1 VAAKKLR
8 NGETIMRY
16 ATTFGMVAL
25 TMALFGSGTTC
36 HAQRVPSGSYQ
47 QTCQNI
53 GVRGSTLYASCK
65 DVRGQ
70 WQSTELA
77 DFQRCGSEIQNE
89 NGNLTCNNSGGG
101 NNGYARD
108 GRDRDGDRNRD
119 GQHENGQY
127 GRNGYGPN
135 GAPNGSY
142 VQTCQNVNMNGNTLQ
157 ASCQKKN
164 GKLKNTSLNN
174 VNQCNGDIAN
184 DNGKLRCR

>member
-1 VAAKKLR
+1 MKAKKLK

-47 QTCQNI
+47 QTCQDI
-53 GVRGSTLYASCK
+53 GVRGSTLYAKCK
-65 DVRGQ
+65 DVRGE
-70 WQSTELA
+70 WRSTELS
-77 DFQRCGSEIQNE
+77 DFQRCSSEIQNE
-89 NGNLTCNNSGGG
+89 NGNLTCNNSNGG
-101 NNGYARD
+101 NGYARD
-108 GRDRDGDRNRD
+108 GRDRDGDRD
-119 GQHENGQY
+119 GHHGNGQS

-164 GKLKNTSLNN
+164 GKLKNTSLSN

-184 DNGKLRCR
+184 DNGKLRCQ

>member
-1 VAAKKLR
+1 
-8 NGETIMRY
+8 MRY

-70 WQSTELA
+70 WQSTELS
-77 DFQRCGSEIQNE
+77 DFQRCSSEIQNE
-89 NGNLTCNNSGGG
+89 NGNLTCNSNGG
-101 NNGYARD
+101 NNGYARE
-108 GRDRDGDRNRD
+108 GRDRDGDHDRD
-119 GQHENGQY
+119 GHQGD
-127 GRNGYGPN
+127 GRHGYN

-142 VQTCQNVNMNGNTLQ
+142 VQTCQSVNMNGSTLQ
-157 ASCQKKN
+157 ASCKKKN
-164 GKLKNTSLNN
+164 GRMKNTSLSNA
-174 VNQCNGDIAN
+174 NQCNGDIAN